1 MLMYGIR
8 NIDLETS
15 FRNKLKELV
24 LDPILMEDL
33 DRIYCPLANLIH
45 TGLNIEE
52 KTQIIGIN
60 GAQGAGKTTFS
71 HLLQVVLEK
80 QFGMKVVSF
89 SIDDFY
95 LSRAEREQLAKD
107 VHPLL
112 ITRGVPGTHNVRLCE
127 EVINSLLNA
136 SPKTETIIPRFNKAI
151 DDPFPQSQW
160 DKFVGRPNVIL
171 FDGWFMGAVEQKETE
186 LLTPINDL
194 ERNEDPYCV
203 WRRYVNSQLKD
214 NYRPL
219 FDKIDILV
227 MLKVSSFDKVYEW
240 RSLQEEKLRLKT
252 EGQKNLRVMSDE
264 ELCRFISHYERLTRY
279 MLNEMPARAD
289 MLFNVSSDHRICL

>member
-1 MLMYGIR
+1 MFGLHI
-8 NIDLETS
+8 IDLQTA
-15 FRNKLKELV
+15 FRAKLKELM
-24 LDPILMEDL
+24 LDENLMEDL
-33 DRIYCPLANLIH
+33 DRIYLPMANLIH
-45 TGLNIEE
+45 TGLNVED
-52 KTQIIGIN
+52 KTQIIGVN

-71 HLLQVVLEK
+71 ALLKVVLEI
-80 QFGMKVVSF
+80 QYNMKVVSF

-95 LSRAEREQLAKD
+95 LTRAEREKLAQE

-112 ITRGVPGTHNVRLCE
+112 ITRGVPGTHNVHLCE
-127 EVINSLLNA
+127 EVISSLCMA
-136 SPKTETIIPRFNKAI
+136 SPKTETIIPRFNKAV

-160 DKFVGRPNVIL
+160 DSFVGRPNVIL

-214 NYRPL
+214 NYKSL

-227 MLKVSSFDKVYEW
+227 MLKVPSFDKVYEW
-240 RSLQEEKLRLKT
+240 RTLQENKLRMKT
-252 EGQKNLRVMSDE
+252 EGQKNLRVMSDD
-264 ELCRFISHYERLTRY
+264 ELKRFISHYERLTRF
-279 MLNEMPARAD
+279 MLKEMPSRAD
-289 MLFNVSSDHRICL
+289 MLFNVSADHRICI

>member
-1 MLMYGIR
+1 MYGVHD
-8 NIDLETS
+8 IDLETS
-15 FRNKLKELV
+15 FRAALKELM
-24 LDPILMEDL
+24 LDEVLMEDL
-33 DRIYCPLANLIH
+33 PRVYLPLANLIH
-45 TGLNIEE
+45 TGLNTEE
-52 KTQIIGIN
+52 KTQVIGIN

-71 HLLQVVLEK
+71 HLLRVVLEK
-80 QFGMKVVSF
+80 QFGMRVVSL

-127 EVINSLLNA
+127 KVINSLSQA
-136 SPKTETIIPRFNKAI
+136 TPKTETIIPRFNKAT
-151 DDPFPQSQW
+151 DDPFPESQW
-160 DKFVGRPNVIL
+160 DTFVGRPNVIL

-186 LLTPINDL
+186 LLSPINDL

-214 NYRPL
+214 NYHSL

-227 MLKVSSFDKVYEW
+227 MLKISSFDKVYEW
-240 RSLQEEKLRLKT
+240 RSLQESKLRIKT
-252 EGQKNLRVMSDE
+252 KGQKNLRVMSDE
-264 ELCRFISHYERLTRY
+264 ELRRFISHYERLTRY
-279 MLNEMPARAD
+279 MLREMPKRAD